1 MKLMSLRKTNS
12 VKHIDCDIL
21 IVGGGFAGCGAA
33 YEAGY
38 WGRGLKIVI
47 AEKANIERSGAVAH
61 GLSAINC
68 YMGMRWGENTPED
81 FVRYARGDL
90 MGLVR
95 EDLLFDVARHVDAT
109 VHMFEEW
116 GLPMM
121 YNKETGCYQRE
132 GKWQIM
138 IHGESY
144 KPIIAEAAQK
154 SVDEVYNRVMITHLL
169 TDAHNGRRIAGAIGL
184 DVRDGTFYV
193 FRAKAVIVGAAGASH
208 IYRPRSIGEGAGR
221 TWYPPWNNGSAYALL
236 MQAGAEMIQMENRI
250 VVTRFK
256 DGYGPVGA
264 WFLMLKSVATNA
276 YGEEYEKAH
285 LDSLRSYVG
294 AKYADAKPMPTCLRN
309 HLMLEEIKA
318 GKGPIYIHT
327 ERSLDTREKEELG
340 WEDFLDMTVG
350 QAVMWASQNIDPKE
364 DPSEL
369 TMSEPYV
376 MGSHAVCAG
385 AWVSGPEDFAPADY
399 NWGYNRMTTVEGL
412 FGAGDTVGGS
422 AHKFSSGS
430 FTEGRLAAKAAVRY
444 IRDHQDYKPEL
455 NTNAV
460 ERIREDVYRP
470 LENYNVGR
478 HVIVKGSVSP
488 FFITPKQGLQRLE
501 KIMDEYC
508 GGVSSYYSTN
518 EKLLDRGLLLLQM
531 LKEDARKIGAEDL
544 HQLQRTWE
552 LNHRIWVAEAVM
564 RHTLFRKET
573 RWPGYYYRADYPHV
587 DDQKWHVFVSSRY
600 DPATDQWEMNSKP
613 VHHIVP

>member
-1 MKLMSLRKTNS
+1 MLLSLRKTNS
-12 VKHIDCDIL
+12 VKHVDCDIL

-68 YMGMRWGENTPED
+68 YMGMRWGENRPED

-121 YNKETGCYQRE
+121 YNKETGHYQRE

-169 TDAHNGRRIAGAIGL
+169 TDAQNAKRIAGAIGL
-184 DVRDGTFYV
+184 DVRDGTLYV

-285 LDSLRSYVG
+285 IDSLRSYVG
-294 AKYADAKPMPTCLRN
+294 SKYADAKPMPTCLRN

-340 WEDFLDMTVG
+340 WEDFLDMTIG

-385 AWVSGPEDFAPADY
+385 AWVSGPEDFAPPDY

-444 IRDHQDYKPEL
+444 VREYADFKPEL
-455 NTNAV
+455 NAASV
-460 ERIREDVYRP
+460 ERIREEVYRP
-470 LENYNVGR
+470 LENYEVGS

-518 EKLLDRGLLLLQM
+518 EKLLNKGLHLLQM
-531 LKEDARKIGAEDL
+531 LKEDANHIGAEDL

-552 LNHRIWVAEAVM
+552 LNHRIWVAEAVV

-573 RWPGYYYRADYPHV
+573 RWPGYYYRADFPHV
-587 DDQKWHVFVSSRY
+587 DDEQWHVFVNSRY
-600 DPATDQWEMNSKP
+600 DPATGQWELKSIP